1 MGGGTAEWRR
11 RAADGENGVG
21 DEPWVAARAARGAE
35 VEPSRGIEE
44 KGGAGWGIEPW
55 AKRVSLCLG
64 GRRRTRSPRHPDGSS
79 RGAVALDGRDCA
91 EHGVLG
97 LKCARRLPRGTHVLS
112 RGSYGMGP
120 RRTLRIRP
128 PPMTS
133 LEIAGI
139 VFYSLYRLKIL
150 RLSLYPALT
159 LKLCLCLCSL

>member
-1 MGGGTAEWRR
+1 MEMT
-11 RAADGENGVG
+11 V
-21 DEPWVAARAARGAE
+21 ARGAWSGHRRRESKKNGRRE
-35 VEPSRGIEE
+35 V
-44 KGGAGWGIEPW
+44 GWGIEPW

-139 VFYSLYRLKIL
+139 VFYSLYSLKIL
-150 RLSLYPALT
+150 RLSLSGANSMSVSLLSLISYRSYT
-159 LKLCLCLCSL
+159 LSPRVRAGAGSDR

>member
-1 MGGGTAEWRR
+1 MT
-11 RAADGENGVG
+11 V
-21 DEPWVAARAARGAE
+21 ARGAWSGHRRRE
-35 VEPSRGIEE
+35 SKKKGRRGV
-44 KGGAGWGIEPW
+44 GWGIEPW

-139 VFYSLYRLKIL
+139 VFYSLYSLKIL

-159 LKLCLCLCSL
+159 PSYVCVSALSDFLSFLYSLSSR